1 MACFGCLFPKKPSRF
16 EKGKSTSGTGKSNPG
31 TSETNSGTSKSN
43 RGTSETNPGTSKSN
57 LGASKSNLGTSQSNL
72 GTSQSNLRTSISNLS
87 RSSKRS
93 VSSRNAKDSRR
104 ESPRVADSTAIELRK
119 KIMSFREFLDLPPCT
134 ISSSII
140 ELVKET
146 VKELHKLHPN
156 VVKCNSITD
165 SEGAMNKAINE
176 LCVSIKSLGK
186 HWMHSDEWMVKSK
199 KDDVANDDLEKHVL
213 ALLDDIIKVA
223 RERMCNKMNMEN
235 SKDMK
240 ENVDSPSCSYEKSSP
255 NSVTTELQNNKSAKA
270 WSKVTPSSLVSL
282 SLEFKMDPQ
291 VAEDVEG
298 KNKDG
303 NVRVQV
309 EILVPPSS
317 LKAIVGAANVQ
328 LIPEGG
334 SPSSSAERPSI
345 SASIVSLPPQL
356 LDLEAS
362 QRPLRSPPTPAIN
375 ELCVSIKSLG
385 KHWMHSD
392 EWMVKSKKDDVAKDD
407 LEKHANEF
415 VYDPNLWL
423 WKLLLVLA
431 LLDDIIKVARE
442 RMFNKTSMDNGEDTK
457 EIVDSPSCSYEKSSP
472 TSVTTELQDN
482 KSAKAW
488 SKVTPSSL
496 HSLSL
501 EFKMDPQVAEDVEG
515 KNKDGNVRVQVE
527 ILVPPSSLKAIVG
540 AANVQLIPE
549 GGSPSS
555 SAERP
560 SISASIVSLPPQL
573 LDSEANNMPST
584 ARSDTSASPT
594 TELGTLRPPPPPPP
608 PLPPP
613 PPPPESE
620 SDITIPVPPPLP
632 PPSAP
637 APPSSMTTDSTSLSP
652 PPPPPP
658 PPPLLPSMVT
668 SKTTLLSPP
677 PPPPPPPP
685 PLTTSNAAAPFP
697 ISLEPPA
704 PPQPP
709 MVSNNV
715 MPVAPGLPPP
725 PPPPSI
731 PIENGNVPPPP
742 PPPVPMANRNVPP
755 PPVPMANGN
764 VPPPPPSSIAS
775 SDGVGPAPPP
785 PVQQGKGGAP
795 PPPPAVGSGGKLL
808 RKSVSKLKR
817 SSQMGCLYRQLKAKV
832 EGSGTKSKT
841 LQKKGSKVGASGGG
855 GGEKKGMADALAEMT
870 KRSSYFQQIEEDV
883 KNYTDAIKEVKV
895 ALASFQT
902 TDMNELIKFH
912 KYVESHLEKLTDE
925 TQILARFEDFPC
937 KKLKGLR
944 MAAALYS
951 KLDAI
956 ATTLQEWKI
965 EPPVNQVLDRLENY
979 FDKIK
984 GELDTLDRTKD
995 EEVKKFKSQNIHFDF
1010 GILIRIKELM
1020 VDVSS
1025 NCMEVALKGSG

>member
-1 MACFGCLFPKKPSRF
+1 MGVTKPPVVPSVHTVQNKLCSLPAAWSLGKGQSAPKMVKGQVSHRFKPFGEVTNIGSATPLTIFATLFPKFGSSEAFTFAKLVSFGSQFASNDFNVSRL
-16 EKGKSTSGTGKSNPG
+16 K
-31 TSETNSGTSKSN
+31 
-43 RGTSETNPGTSKSN
+43 
-57 LGASKSNLGTSQSNL
+57 
-72 GTSQSNLRTSISNLS
+72 
-87 RSSKRS
+87 SKRS
-93 VSSRNAKDSRR
+93 LLSRIAGTRDSRR
-104 ESPRVADSTAIELRK
+104 ESPRVADSMAIELRK

-134 ISSSII
+134 TSSSII

-156 VVKCNSITD
+156 VVQCNSISD

-223 RERMCNKMNMEN
+223 RERMFKTMNMEN

-240 ENVDSPSCSYEKSSP
+240 ENADSPSCSYEKSSP
-255 NSVTTELQNNKSAKA
+255 TSVTTELQNNKSAKA
-270 WSKVTPSSLVSL
+270 WSKVTPSSL
-282 SLEFKMDPQ
+282 MDPQ
-291 VAEDVEG
+291 VAEDVVG

-303 NVRVQV
+303 NVRVHV

-317 LKAIVGAANVQ
+317 LKSIVGAANVQ
-328 LIPEGG
+328 LVPE
-334 SPSSSAERPSI
+334 A
-345 SASIVSLPPQL
+345 
-356 LDLEAS
+356 
-362 QRPLRSPPTPAIN
+362 
-375 ELCVSIKSLG
+375 
-385 KHWMHSD
+385 
-392 EWMVKSKKDDVAKDD
+392 
-407 LEKHANEF
+407 
-415 VYDPNLWL
+415 
-423 WKLLLVLA
+423 
-431 LLDDIIKVARE
+431 
-442 RMFNKTSMDNGEDTK
+442 
-457 EIVDSPSCSYEKSSP
+457 
-472 TSVTTELQDN
+472 
-482 KSAKAW
+482 
-488 SKVTPSSL
+488 
-496 HSLSL
+496 
-501 EFKMDPQVAEDVEG
+501 
-515 KNKDGNVRVQVE
+515 
-527 ILVPPSSLKAIVG
+527 
-540 AANVQLIPE
+540 
-549 GGSPSS
+549 GSPSS

-573 LDSEANNMPST
+573 LDSEASQPPLPSPPPPVSLHSDSEHMPST
-584 ARSDTSASPT
+584 AKRYTSASPT
-594 TELGTLRPPPPPPP
+594 TEVRTLRPPPPPPP

-613 PPPPESE
+613 PEGE
-620 SDITIPVPPPLP
+620 NNITIPVPPP
-632 PPSAP
+632 P
-637 APPSSMTTDSTSLSP
+637 APPSSVKASNSTSLP

-658 PPPLLPSMVT
+658 PPPPSTSMVT
-668 SKTTLLSPP
+668 SNTTSLSPP

-685 PLTTSNAAAPFP
+685 PLTTSSVAAPFP
-697 ISLEPPA
+697 ISLEPPPA
-704 PPQPP
+704 PQPP
-709 MVSNNV
+709 A
-715 MPVAPGLPPP
+715 APGLPPLP
-725 PPPPSI
+725 PPPPSV
-731 PIENGNVPPPP
+731 PIENGSVPPP
-742 PPPVPMANRNVPP
+742 PP

-775 SDGVGPAPPP
+775 SDGVGPTPPP
-785 PVQQGKGGAP
+785 PVQQGKWGAP

-855 GGEKKGMADALAEMT
+855 GEKKGMADALAEMT

-883 KNYTDAIKEVKV
+883 KNYTDAIKEVKA
-895 ALASFQT
+895 ALVSFQT

-925 TQILARFEDFPC
+925 TQILARFEDFPS
-937 KKLKGLR
+937 KKLEGLR

-956 ATTLQEWKI
+956 ATTLQEWQI

-995 EEVKKFKSQNIHFDF
+995 EEVKKFKSQKIHFDF

-1025 NCMEVALKGSG
+1025 NCMEVALKEKRLSSASKKNSKKASSGKVLWKAFQFAFRVYSFAGGHDERAENLTKELAQHIQAETGQ